1 MRFKVALEILGFV
14 ALAALVAVLPRLI
27 SDFRA
32 REFALTGMYFIA
44 LLGLGILT
52 GYSGQISLGHGAFMA
67 IGGYTTAIISVDH
80 GIRAFWTIP
89 IAGIVAGV
97 AGLLVGIP
105 ALRLSGLYL
114 ALVTFGIAVSF
125 PQILKGPPGPPS
137 VADRYTNFTGGTTGK
152 YGGQLSS
159 NPPFGLDTTP
169 NDWIYYLTW
178 GIALVLLAV
187 AWFILRGRTGRAL
200 QAIRDSEVAA
210 ASSGINLA
218 TYKTLA
224 FGISAFYAGVGGS
237 LYAMANAYVNPDVF
251 PIILSIYLVVG
262 LAVGGLGSLAG
273 LIAGAALIYFL
284 QNHADTVA
292 RWLNHLPVLDLDP
305 KRPGIPSVVFGI
317 VLIVVML
324 LLPTGAGGL
333 LRRLFGPLTT
343 RLYSK
348 S

>member
-1 MRFKVALEILGFV
+1 MKLKLSLEVLGFLVLAVIVAL
-14 ALAALVAVLPRLI
+14 LPRFV

-32 REFALTGMYFIA
+32 REFAIVGMYFIA
-44 LLGLGILT
+44 LLGLSILT

-67 IGGYTTAIISVDH
+67 VGGYTTAILSVDGVYGH
-80 GIRAFWTIP
+80 HIRDLWTIP

-97 AGLLVGIP
+97 AGLIVGVP

-114 ALVTFGIAVSF
+114 ALITFGIAVSF
-125 PQILKGPPGPPS
+125 PQLPKKW
-137 VADRYTNFTGGTTGK
+137 DHFFGGTTGK
-152 YGGQLSS
+152 VL
-159 NPPFGLDTTP
+159 NLVKPPFGLHTTA
-169 NDWIYYLTW
+169 NNWLYYLTW
-178 GIALVLLAV
+178 GIALVLLAG
-187 AWFILRGRTGRAL
+187 AWFLLRGKTGRAL

-210 ASSGINLA
+210 ASSGVNLA

-224 FGISAFYAGVGGS
+224 FGISAFYAGVAGA
-237 LYAMANAYVNPDVF
+237 LYAIANAYVNPDVF

-262 LAVGGLGSLAG
+262 LVVGGLGSLVG

-292 RWLNHLPVLDLDP
+292 RWINHLPAVQLDP
-305 KRPGIPSVVFGI
+305 KQPGVPSVVFGA
-317 VLIVVML
+317 VLIVVLL

-333 LRRLFGPLTT
+333 LRRLLGPLTS